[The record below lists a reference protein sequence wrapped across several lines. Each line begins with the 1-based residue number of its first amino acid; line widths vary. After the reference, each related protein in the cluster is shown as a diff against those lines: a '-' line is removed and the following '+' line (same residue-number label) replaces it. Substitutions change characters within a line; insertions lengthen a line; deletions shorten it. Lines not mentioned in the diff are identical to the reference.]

1 MEWEVGEDL
10 AAGQSQAGCWRP
22 CLSPVGTGQGW
33 RGSLLTVLVSGQWGR
48 GKKKHSLRYWELWFN
63 HSQINLP
70 PAPSPHRPGCVFFLR
85 GLHDVGRAP

>member
-1 MEWEVGEDL
+1 MGGRRGPGSWPEPGWLLE
-10 AAGQSQAGCWRP
+10 A
-22 CLSPVGTGQGW
+22 LSEPVGTGQGW
-33 RGSLLTVLVSGQWGR
+33 RGSLLTVLVAGQWGR